1 MMRSPTARRTG
12 ALGAI
17 GSGWPFTTVP
27 LREPTSTTSQPPPG
41 AASSTAC
48 NVETPGSSG
57 GPDRS
62 ISGSTPR
69 ERLRRPIVICPP
81 SSRNVR
87 GGQYCGNVTD
97 AMSGPSRRHT
107 SANHARSAVATT
119 DHGAGA
125 ACGLVESCPQTSQNR
140 APPSS
145 ASPQAGQCRA
155 EGGVGFARVRGTP
168 HSSQ

>member
-27 LREPTSTTSQPPPG
+27 LREPTSTRSQPPPG

-48 NVETPGSSG
+48 SEETPGSSG

-97 AMSGPSRRHT
+97 ALSGPWRRHT

-125 ACGLVESCPQTSQNR
+125 GGGLVESCPQTSQNR

-155 EGGVGFARVRGTP
+155 EGGVGGEGD
-168 HSSQ
+168 